1 MVKRLDM
8 TRPRMR
14 LTEGKDPTAAIERL
28 YGSRQLDKGNGL
40 VSVDRNGVLKGS
52 PTGFKSSGPTH
63 CEPQDRE
70 SRPAPGS
77 GGKVRGWVYGGGDAT
92 KQANFDHSKRGRR

>member
-28 YGSRQLDKGNGL
+28 YGSRQLDKA
-40 VSVDRNGVLKGS
+40 
-52 PTGFKSSGPTH
+52 TG
-63 CEPQDRE
+63 
-70 SRPAPGS
+70 
-77 GGKVRGWVYGGGDAT
+77 
-92 KQANFDHSKRGRR
+92 